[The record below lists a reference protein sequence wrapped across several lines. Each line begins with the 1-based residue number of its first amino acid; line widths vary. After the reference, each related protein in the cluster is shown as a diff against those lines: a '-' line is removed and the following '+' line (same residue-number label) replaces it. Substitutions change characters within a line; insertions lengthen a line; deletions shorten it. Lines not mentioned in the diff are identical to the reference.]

1 MSAEAIP
8 AAPRIPEAASDRLVA
23 AVIAWYA
30 EHERPL
36 PWRDPACSPWGVLV
50 SEVMSHQ
57 TQIAR
62 VVPRW
67 EAFLERWP
75 TPAALAAATDADVI
89 RAWDRLGYPRRAV
102 ALRRCAEAIVAEHGG
117 EVPAD
122 REALLALP
130 GIGPYTSA
138 AVASFAFGL
147 REPVVDTNVRRV
159 IARAVHGEAI
169 AWAPN
174 ARRDDEEMRALLP
187 TDPDRAQRWNAGA
200 MELGALV
207 CTAKAPKCIACPI
220 AALCEWRG
228 AGFPAATRSMRTQPR
243 FEGSERQRRGRIMA
257 LLRAHPG
264 GVLADEFHD
273 RLDLPPGRADEPGP
287 ADEAGPADERALF
300 DAALASLLRDG
311 LVERSDARI
320 HLAGDLG
327 GERG

>member
-1 MSAEAIP
+1 MRPSTDA
-8 AAPRIPEAASDRLVA
+8 LVD
-23 AVIAWYA
+23 AVIDWYA
-30 EHERPL
+30 VHERPL
-36 PWRDPACSPWGVLV
+36 PWRDADCSAWGVLV

-67 EAFLERWP
+67 QAFLERWP
-75 TPAALAAATDADVI
+75 TPAALAAATDAEVI

-138 AVASFAFGL
+138 AVASFAFGM

-174 ARRDDEEMRALLP
+174 ARRDEAEMRALLP
-187 TDPDRAQRWNAGA
+187 ADPLRAQRWNAGA

-207 CTAKAPKCIACPI
+207 CTAKAPRCGECPI
-220 AALCEWRG
+220 ADRCEWRG
-228 AGFPAATRSMRTQPR
+228 AGYPAAARAARTQPR
-243 FEGSERQRRGRIMA
+243 FEGSARQRRGWIMA
-257 LLRAHPG
+257 VLRTHAG
-264 GVLADEFHD
+264 GIRADELHD
-273 RLDLPPGRADEPGP
+273 RLEVDADRG
-287 ADEAGPADERALF
+287 LI
-300 DAALASLLRDG
+300 DAALATLLRDG
-311 LVERSDARI
+311 LVERTGDRI
-320 HLAGDLG
+320 HLVGDSPNA
-327 GERG
+327 